1 MPMRV
6 VVDTNIL
13 VSAMIKPR
21 GHIGLILQHLRA
33 GKYILI
39 YSEPILTEI
48 VDVLNRP
55 RIRDKYGF
63 APGDIETF
71 VALLI
76 LRGEV
81 VVPKRRITVCRDPK
95 DNMILEAAA
104 DGNADKIV
112 SGDNDLLDLKNFEDI
127 PTLKPTRFVAEIE

>member
-1 MPMRV
+1 MRV

-21 GHIGLILQHLRA
+21 GNIGLILKHLRA
-33 GKYILI
+33 GKYTLI
-39 YSEPILTEI
+39 YSEPMLTEI

-63 APGDIETF
+63 EPGDIETF

-76 LRGEV
+76 LRGKV
-81 VVPKRRITVCRDPK
+81 VVPKRRIAVCRDPK
-95 DNMILEAAA
+95 DNMILEAAV

-112 SGDNDLLDLKNFEDI
+112 SGDNDLLSLKEIEDI
-127 PTLKPTRFVAEIE
+127 PILKPAHFVAENE

>member
-1 MPMRV
+1 MRV

-21 GHIGLILQHLRA
+21 GNIGLILKYLRA
-33 GKYILI
+33 GKYTLL
-39 YSEPILTEI
+39 YSEPMLTET

-63 APGDIETF
+63 EPGDIETF

-76 LRGEV
+76 LRGKV
-81 VVPKRRITVCRDPK
+81 VVPKRRIMVCRDPK
-95 DNMILEAAA
+95 DNMILEAAV

-112 SGDNDLLDLKNFEDI
+112 SGDNDLLSLKKFEGI
-127 PTLKPTRFVAEIE
+127 PILKPTRFVAEIE

>member
-1 MPMRV
+1 MRV

-21 GHIGLILQHLRA
+21 GNIGLILKYLRA
-33 GKYILI
+33 GKYTLL
-39 YSEPILTEI
+39 YSEPMLTET

-63 APGDIETF
+63 EPGDIETF

-76 LRGEV
+76 LRGKV
-81 VVPKRRITVCRDPK
+81 VVPKRRIMVCRDPM
-95 DNMILEAAA
+95 DNMILEAAV

-112 SGDNDLLDLKNFEDI
+112 SGDNDLLSLKKFEGI
-127 PTLKPTRFVAEIE
+127 PILKPTRFVAEIE

>member
-1 MPMRV
+1 MRAV
-6 VVDTNIL
+6 IDTNIL

-21 GHIGLILQHLRA
+21 GNIGLILQHLRV
-33 GKYILI
+33 GKYTLI
-39 YSEPILTEI
+39 YSEPMLTEI

-63 APGDIETF
+63 KPGDIETF

-95 DNMILEAAA
+95 DNMILEAAV
-104 DGNADKIV
+104 DGDADKIV
-112 SGDNDLLDLKNFEDI
+112 SGDNDLLSLKKFEDI
-127 PTLKPTRFVAEIE
+127 PILKPAHFVAEIE